1 LRNTRTTIDVSTV
14 AEIAARPTLLVMSQE
29 TFTTVP
35 LVADGEM
42 VIGRSGSCEIHLDD
56 PLASRRHARLH
67 LGEAPAIEDLGSI
80 NGTRVRD
87 ALIEPRTRVAIAPGE
102 TIAIG
107 STMMV
112 LQTAGQAAVLRG
124 TWSHDYFERRLQT
137 ECVRAESTGRRFA
150 LARLRLERPS
160 SWTRVVPVLARHLPP
175 PHLFGAYGPND
186 FELLLLDQ
194 SAEDV
199 QRLLDDIALSLRVA
213 EAPARF
219 GLAWYPRDGRSADA
233 LLDRANA
240 LLRAAGSRP
249 DPLPA
254 EAVGPGMERV
264 YDFARRAAPTN
275 ISVLLLGETGVGKEL
290 LAQAIHRLSSRAT
303 KPMLALNCAGLS
315 ESIIEAELFGHEK
328 GAYTGAGEANRGLL
342 ESADGGTVFLDEVGE
357 MPASIQAKLLR
368 VIETREVLPVG
379 ARKVRSI
386 DVRFLAATNRN
397 LEEEADKG
405 SFRRDLFYRLNGM
418 SIVIP
423 PLRERRFEIE
433 ALARKFVEAAAQ
445 ESGRET
451 VPSISPAALAALQ
464 AYDWPGNVRELKN
477 MIERALVLCDGPQIE
492 VAHLPAEKL
501 AVPDLPGPT
510 PPAGAPARPLSP
522 EEQLE
527 KLKMIATL
535 DGCAWNQSRAA
546 EQMSMSRR
554 TFVAK
559 MSRYAIPRPNRTRA
573 AAARAEES
581 DLTSQK

>member
-1 LRNTRTTIDVSTV
+1 VRNTRTTIDVSTV

-35 LVADGEM
+35 LVTDGEM

-67 LGEAPAIEDLGSI
+67 LGEAPAIEDLGSV

-87 ALIEPRTRVAIAPGE
+87 ALIEPRTRVTIAPGE

-112 LQTAGQAAVLRG
+112 LQTAGQTAVLQG
-124 TWSHDYFERRLQT
+124 TWSHGYFERRLQN
-137 ECVRAESTGRRFA
+137 ECARAESSGRRFA
-150 LARLRLERPS
+150 LARLRIERPS
-160 SWTRVVPVLARHLPP
+160 SWTRVVPVLARHLPL

-186 FELLLLDQ
+186 FELLLLDG
-194 SAEDV
+194 SAEEV
-199 QRLLDDIALSLRVA
+199 QRLLDEVAASLRAA

-219 GLAWYPRDGRSADA
+219 GVAWYPRDGRSADA

-240 LLRAAGSRP
+240 LLRASGSRP
-249 DPLPA
+249 DPLPND
-254 EAVGPGMERV
+254 AVGPGMERV

-328 GAYTGAGEANRGLL
+328 GAYTGAAEANRGLL

-397 LEEEADKG
+397 LEAEADKG

-418 SIVIP
+418 CIVIP

-451 VPSISPAALAALQ
+451 VPSISAAALAALQ

-492 VAHLPAEKL
+492 VAHLPADKL
-501 AVPDLPGPT
+501 AAASSPGT
-510 PPAGAPARPLSP
+510 PPAAGAPARALSP
-522 EEQLE
+522 EEQAE
-527 KLKMIATL
+527 KVKMMAAL
-535 DGCAWNQSRAA
+535 DSCAWNQSRAA
-546 EQMSMSRR
+546 EQMGMSRR

-559 MSRYAIPRPNRTRA
+559 MARYNIPRPNRTRA
-573 AAARAEES
+573 ATAREES